1 MDSVWVLRLFVP
13 YEGSSLLGIYKTRE
27 LAEAEKERFESGEHP
42 SDYNYVVSQ
51 HKVRDTIGG

>member
-27 LAEAEKERFESGEHP
+27 LAEARKEELEKYRHP
-42 SDYNYVVSQ
+42 SDYNLM
-51 HKVRDTIGG
+51 